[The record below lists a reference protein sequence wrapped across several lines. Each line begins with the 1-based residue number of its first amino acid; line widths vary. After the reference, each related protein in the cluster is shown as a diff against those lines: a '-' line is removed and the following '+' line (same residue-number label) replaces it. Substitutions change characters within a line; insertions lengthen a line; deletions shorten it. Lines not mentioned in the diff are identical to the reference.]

1 MLENYLKHIRILNNT
16 HRKIRNSRDIE
27 TNDKWTLLCQLYDEK
42 VEYSVLTIKLLR
54 VAMFCQIYNSE
65 TLKISNYD
73 KRVMKEYDYSL
84 LHEYIK
90 PIYDTLYHHES
101 IIRRKCSLT
110 KPNLE
115 KQLLFPLTEI
125 KSVNNSPKKFDYRVI
140 KIITKPLIDG
150 VMFWFG
156 DLYYNIIKFKLNKIE
171 ILLSDKQRIS
181 NLDLLF
187 ILHDYI
193 ADVKKIIKKYPSL
206 YQDEECCD
214 YLIMPILYEIIK
226 TYE

>member
-1 MLENYLKHIRILNNT
+1 MLENYLKHIKILDNT
-16 HRKIRNSRDIE
+16 LGKIRNSRDIE
-27 TNDKWTLLCQLYDEK
+27 TNDKWSLVYQLYDKK
-42 VEYSVLTIKLLR
+42 VEYSVLTIELLR
-54 VAMFCQIYNSE
+54 IAMFCQIYNSE

-73 KRVMKEYDYSL
+73 KRVMKEYEYSL

-101 IIRRKCSLT
+101 IIRRKCSSI
-110 KPNLE
+110 KHNLE

-125 KSVNNSPKKFDYRVI
+125 KSVNSSPTKFDYSVI

-156 DLYYNIIKFKLNKIE
+156 DLYYNIIKFKLNQIE
-171 ILLSDKQRIS
+171 ILLIDKQSIS

-206 YQDEECCD
+206 YQDEEYCD

-226 TYE
+226 TYK

>member
-1 MLENYLKHIRILNNT
+1 MLENYLKHIKILDNT
-16 HRKIRNSRDIE
+16 RRKIRNSRDIE
-27 TNDKWTLLCQLYDEK
+27 TNDKWTLLCQLYDKK
-42 VEYSVLTIKLLR
+42 VEYSVLTIELLR
-54 VAMFCQIYNSE
+54 IVMFCQIYNSE

-73 KRVMKEYDYSL
+73 KRVMKEYEYSL

-101 IIRRKCSLT
+101 IIRRKCSST
-110 KPNLE
+110 KHNLE

-125 KSVNNSPKKFDYRVI
+125 KSVNSSPTKFDYRVI

-156 DLYYNIIKFKLNKIE
+156 DLYYNIIKFKLNQIE
-171 ILLSDKQRIS
+171 ILLSDKQSIS

-193 ADVKKIIKKYPSL
+193 ADIKKIAKKYPSI
-206 YQDEECCD
+206 YQVEEYSD

-226 TYE
+226 TYK